1 MKHVYRKINTLSS
14 GVNILYD
21 IFSVFPFTDMA
32 NLSNEVAV
40 RGEGEDEGLK
50 LGYSLKVDLKYDVD
64 DEFKKP
70 GYAEGPKGSVDA
82 RRGDMEGGF
91 ASGSVGRARA
101 VTKKGFSAQAGGP
114 QGFVGSGKDKD
125 GIMAGGG
132 GCVGEAECHAG
143 PFGVGVAGPSA
154 LGTVQAGKKGLNVNG
169 GAELAKGK
177 VDVGPVQLGAGV
189 GVKGTLR
196 AGYGGVGAIV
206 PCVGG
211 LVVGKEGL
219 EVGVGPFNFKLGW

>member
-1 MKHVYRKINTLSS
+1 MSNS
-14 GVNILYD
+14 
-21 IFSVFPFTDMA
+21 
-32 NLSNEVAV
+32 SNEVAV

-50 LGYSLKVDLKYDVD
+50 LGYSVKVDLKYDVD

-70 GYAEGPKGSVDA
+70 GYAEGPKGSVDT

-125 GIMAGGG
+125 GIIAGGAG
-132 GCVGEAECHAG
+132 SVGEAECHAG
-143 PFGVGVAGPSA
+143 PFGVGVGGPSA
-154 LGTVQAGKKGLNVNG
+154 LATLEAGKKGLNVNG

-189 GVKGTLR
+189 GLKGTLR

-206 PCVGG
+206 PGAGG

-219 EVGVGPFNFKLGW
+219 EVAVGPFNFKIGW